1 MMKGQEKTMAG
12 TIMIV
17 VGSVLITAGIILMTV
32 VSIVLSRRKRRIR
45 EQIYSMYE

>member
-1 MMKGQEKTMAG
+1 MAG

-17 VGSVLITAGIILMTV
+17 VGSVLISVGIILMIIMN
-32 VSIVLSRRKRRIR
+32 IVLLRRKRRIR